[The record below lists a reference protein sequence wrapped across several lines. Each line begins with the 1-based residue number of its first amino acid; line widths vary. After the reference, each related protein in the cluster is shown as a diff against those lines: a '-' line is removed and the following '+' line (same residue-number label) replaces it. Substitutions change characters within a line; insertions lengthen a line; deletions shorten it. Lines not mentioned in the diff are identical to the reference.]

1 MWCRYLFISTH
12 YLQKKGEDRYRV
24 LKINTLKFNNLIKN
38 AMNNSISLL
47 INKKNSNL
55 YFRYR
60 LNGKTKDETI
70 TNLPYFAEPKNRDE
84 ERINKRS
91 YKQAEQLLW
100 EKRNDLAK
108 SDLGIDYFEKRNQSF
123 EIDRDFL
130 KKIWIKQGKKCFYTG
145 ILMTTRPNHLFSV
158 SIDR

>member
-1 MWCRYLFISTH
+1 
-12 YLQKKGEDRYRV
+12 
-24 LKINTLKFNNLIKN
+24 
-38 AMNNSISLL
+38 MNNSIRLL

-70 TNLPYFAEPKNRDE
+70 TNLPYFTEPKNRDE

-100 EKRNDLAK
+100 E
-108 SDLGIDYFEKRNQSF
+108 
-123 EIDRDFL
+123 
-130 KKIWIKQGKKCFYTG
+130 
-145 ILMTTRPNHLFSV
+145 
-158 SIDR
+158 